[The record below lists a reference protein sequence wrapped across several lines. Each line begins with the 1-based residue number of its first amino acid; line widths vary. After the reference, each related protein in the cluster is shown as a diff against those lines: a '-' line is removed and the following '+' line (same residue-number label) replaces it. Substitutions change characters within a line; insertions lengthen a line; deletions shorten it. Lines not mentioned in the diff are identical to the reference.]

1 MGKLGIYENKKI
13 VLMRKRLL
21 ITMLL
26 TIINIGL
33 AWSYDGEEFVADI
46 PGGKMK
52 FGVISEELKTC
63 RVATSQLYYIEKS
76 DLPADGVV
84 NIPEYVNGYTVVEI
98 ASSAYQHGGEDYLT
112 SITLPNTITT
122 IGNDAFSGCAKLV
135 TVRLSEKLAKI
146 DDRVFYGCTSLE
158 NIELPEGLVS
168 IGQMPFY
175 CTALETITLPASIT
189 SIGGSAFSGCNNLK
203 RVVSK
208 IKTPFAISAFSYGT
222 NTVIIVPKGTKA
234 DYKSVSGWK
243 DMVIFEEG
251 ETVYDKKQTDEQG
264 IIYTLYQ
271 TDNDYSCGYYVTGH
285 TDALPAEIT
294 IPSSVSGCKV
304 IGLVGYDVF
313 RDCTNLTK
321 VTFSDGL
328 SYIPFPAF
336 RGCIALMEF
345 VSLIKDPSKVS
356 VECTEEEI
364 YKRAHLIVPKGTK
377 AAYMSTNGWKNF
389 FIFED
394 GETVVNYERNPA
406 DEQGVQYTLRQNE
419 VGFYYAVTG
428 NNGALAERVTLPEK
442 LNGLYVTTITDYS
455 FEDCTGMKWISI
467 PECITDIKRSAFS
480 GCSLTLA
487 LNQPLVSGWISCN
500 FITEIEL
507 GSKVDSLGYV
517 VFRDCKNLTKV
528 TCSEGLRAI
537 GPEAFRGCSSLKEL
551 TLPKSLVTLNNEAFQ
566 GCTGLTS
573 VKFEEGVTSIGNSA
587 FSGCTALSNVTLP
600 ESLVTLGESVFSG
613 CTSIEEITIPKNV
626 TMVDRYSNYS
636 PFYGCTGL
644 KSVTVHAQRFG
655 NWFREMTSI
664 KEVYVGS
671 EVKVIS
677 FPTDES
683 WRGTD
688 GILYGCTGIEI
699 IEVDAAN
706 PIFDSRD
713 SCNAIIETATNTL
726 RMGCKTTVIPQTT
739 TSIGHCA
746 FSGCTDLKEINI
758 PAQVTDIGVCAFR
771 ECIALKEI
779 NIPAQVT
786 SIGSSAFY
794 GCTGLQTIT
803 SYLKKPFR
811 ISAFSS
817 ETLSSA
823 TLRIPFGRTKAYKA
837 TNGWEFQTIEEMEGV
852 GDEISFIQ
860 FADAATKQA
869 CVKKWDENG
878 DGEISL
884 EEAKMVT
891 TIDGSYIS
899 GSTEITTFDELKYF
913 TNVATIGSSAFSGCK
928 ALTSITIPNSVTS
941 IGGNAFYNC
950 VSLATIVL
958 PDSLTSIE
966 AGTFYGCR
974 GLTSI
979 TIPDSVTS
987 IGDKAFYECTN
998 LSEINLPEGLLTIGE
1013 KAFYGSGLLEMT
1025 LPSTLTSIGNYSLA
1039 GNVIHCLLTTPIS
1052 VGTLMYNASDV
1063 VLYVPQGCEQA
1074 FSQAAG
1080 WKNFFIVG
1088 AGSNE
1093 PTDWTTGVV
1102 TVKVEEP
1109 GGLRLAVV
1117 ELDNEEISRLKI
1129 IGQLN
1134 SSDLQYLAEGNG
1146 KIANLES
1153 IDMSEVTLDYDGGC
1167 YYSQVASDDQVFGVG
1182 YVHKYYLTE
1191 NERTVISHSV
1201 PGLSSTITYYYYSP
1215 NLPGV
1220 FSGKPYKHIVMPT
1233 SVKKAANGVFGGCK
1247 NLQSAEFPSGML
1259 SIGTGAFGNCERLQ
1273 SIDVQ
1278 GIDTIPD
1285 KAFSGCRMLQS
1296 VDHMNNVKYIGSY
1309 AFSGCK
1315 MLPSIDH
1322 INNVE
1327 YIGKSAFYGCI
1338 MLNNIQLSENL
1349 TYIGEYA
1356 FGGCKTLPT
1365 VTLPSSLSSLS
1376 EGVFSNCSM
1385 LKQVVYSPEL
1395 MQVDYSSFNN
1405 TPWLKS
1411 LPAEN
1416 GIKYM
1421 GHIALC
1427 YDEAMETATV
1437 APATLDFRE
1446 GTTYIADR
1454 FISSVYYAHVQSI
1467 TSIKLPTSLIKIG
1480 DNAFA
1485 NTRISSLTLPEN
1497 LEIIGARAFCNLEQ
1511 LTKVTL
1517 SEKLRLIGEGAFAGC
1532 DGLTVVNYN
1541 AIKAAGDNLFN
1552 NCTSLEK
1559 VNVGAKVELLPDGIF
1574 ANCKSLTVVKFEERN
1589 NVTPLVVGNS
1599 AFSGCKNLPNIKL
1612 PDNTESIGD
1621 AAFEGC
1627 SSLTTFTVPHGVSV
1641 VSGAMLSGCS
1651 GLTTVQL
1658 HEGVTT
1664 IGDAAFNGCS
1674 KVAAFSLP
1682 EKVDSIGASAFSGC
1696 YELKEL
1702 TIPASVTRLGESF
1715 LGDCYQ
1721 LTRLVTKIRE
1731 PQALSSIIPMSSTI
1745 VQEVYHYYSNWGLY
1759 SGIHYDEVTLVVP
1772 DGCKQRY
1779 KDTDGWKL
1787 FKNIETESGN
1797 DFTDTNKFYVSENV
1811 VVKGRTT
1818 RMGINLVNN
1827 ANDLVAYQVDL
1838 IVPLGFRI
1846 TTNANGQ
1853 YEIVKGQRYENN
1865 SHSITVEKL
1874 PDHQYATVN
1883 KYRIVCMST
1892 SNARITGNDGLLLN
1906 VNLYASENYEE
1917 GDYKATLDNI
1927 IVSKSD
1933 GTICE
1938 LDYVPFNIT
1947 VTNTA
1952 NVLKGDAND
1961 DGEIDVA
1968 DVVQTVNYILGRTP
1982 NVFARQNA
1990 DVNEDGEINVG
2001 DLVGIVAIIANTYS
2015 DAGGNRAALPV
2026 EGGHLSGVLTADAAT
2041 VRVQNPQDFT
2051 AFQMLITLPWETDKE
2066 QFELKLRGAGDHVVM
2081 TNWLSE
2087 RQVMVVAYSMGLH
2100 SLAAGGNAFLQIV
2113 TDNAQRGEWK
2123 FEDIVFARANGT
2135 TCKFEPLYLS
2145 QTTGISD
2152 EVVQDGKDERMYD
2165 LGGRSVMGNSLKKGL
2180 YIKGNK
2186 KILVK

>member
-1 MGKLGIYENKKI
+1 
-13 VLMRKRLL
+13 
-21 ITMLL
+21 
-26 TIINIGL
+26 
-33 AWSYDGEEFVADI
+33 
-46 PGGKMK
+46 
-52 FGVISEELKTC
+52 
-63 RVATSQLYYIEKS
+63 
-76 DLPADGVV
+76 
-84 NIPEYVNGYTVVEI
+84 
-98 ASSAYQHGGEDYLT
+98 
-112 SITLPNTITT
+112 
-122 IGNDAFSGCAKLV
+122 
-135 TVRLSEKLAKI
+135 
-146 DDRVFYGCTSLE
+146 
-158 NIELPEGLVS
+158 
-168 IGQMPFY
+168 
-175 CTALETITLPASIT
+175 
-189 SIGGSAFSGCNNLK
+189 
-203 RVVSK
+203 
-208 IKTPFAISAFSYGT
+208 
-222 NTVIIVPKGTKA
+222 
-234 DYKSVSGWK
+234 
-243 DMVIFEEG
+243 MV
-251 ETVYDKKQTDEQG
+251 
-264 IIYTLYQ
+264 
-271 TDNDYSCGYYVTGH
+271 
-285 TDALPAEIT
+285 
-294 IPSSVSGCKV
+294 
-304 IGLVGYDVF
+304 
-313 RDCTNLTK
+313 
-321 VTFSDGL
+321 
-328 SYIPFPAF
+328 
-336 RGCIALMEF
+336 
-345 VSLIKDPSKVS
+345 
-356 VECTEEEI
+356 
-364 YKRAHLIVPKGTK
+364 
-377 AAYMSTNGWKNF
+377 
-389 FIFED
+389 
-394 GETVVNYERNPA
+394 ERNVT

-419 VGFYYAVTG
+419 TESYYAVTG

-442 LNGLYVTTITDYS
+442 LNGLNVTRIESNS
-455 FEDCTGMKWISI
+455 FKDCTGMKWISI
-467 PECITDIKRSAFS
+467 PASVTDIPSKSSVFS
-480 GCSLTLA
+480 GCSLTLS
-487 LNQPLVSGWISCN
+487 LNQPLVSGWSSCD
-500 FITEIEL
+500 FITEVEL
-507 GSKVDSLGYV
+507 GSKVDSLGYQA
-517 VFRDCKNLTKV
+517 FYSCKNLTKV
-528 TCSEGLRAI
+528 TYSEGLH
-537 GPEAFRGCSSLKEL
+537 G
-551 TLPKSLVTLNNEAFQ
+551 
-566 GCTGLTS
+566 
-573 VKFEEGVTSIGNSA
+573 IGNSA
-587 FSGCTALSNVTLP
+587 FSGCTALSNVILP

-626 TMVDRYSNYS
+626 TMDNRYSTYS
-636 PFYGCTGL
+636 PFCGCTGL
-644 KSVTVHAQRFG
+644 KSVTIHTQRFS
-655 NWFREMTSI
+655 NWFYGLTNI
-664 KEVYVGS
+664 KKVYIGS
-671 EVKVIS
+671 EVTS
-677 FPTDES
+677 FTTNNGPS
-683 WRGTD
+683 LRGTQ
-688 GILYGCTGIEI
+688 GTLEGCTGIEI

-713 SCNAIIETATNTL
+713 GCNAIIETATNIL
-726 RMGCKTTVIPQTT
+726 KAGCKTTVIPQTIT
-739 TSIGHCA
+739 SIDGSAFYGCIDLKEITIPTQVTSIGDNA
-746 FSGCTDLKEINI
+746 FYNCTSLQGINI
-758 PAQVTDIGVCAFR
+758 PAQVTNIGNNAFSG
-771 ECIALKEI
+771 CI
-779 NIPAQVT
+779 
-786 SIGSSAFY
+786 
-794 GCTGLQTIT
+794 GLQTIT
-803 SYLKKPFR
+803 SYLKKPFS

-823 TLRIPFGRTKAYKA
+823 TLRIPFGRTKAYQA
-837 TNGWEFQTIEEMEGV
+837 TNGWGFQTIEEMEGV

-860 FADAATKQA
+860 FAAAATKEA
-869 CVKKWDENG
+869 CVKRWDENG

-891 TIDGSYIS
+891 VIDWGYFS
-899 GSTEITTFDELKYF
+899 EITSFDELKYF
-913 TNVATIGSSAFSGCK
+913 TNVTTIGSSAFSECK
-928 ALTSITIPNSVTS
+928 ALTSITIPNGVTS
-941 IGGNAFYNC
+941 IGANAFYGC

-958 PDSLTSIE
+958 PDSLTCIE
-966 AGTFYGCR
+966 AGTFKNCSA
-974 GLTSI
+974 LMAV
-979 TIPDSVTS
+979 TIPNSVTS
-987 IGDKAFYECTN
+987 IGNNAFEGCTN

-1063 VLYVPQGCEQA
+1063 VLYVPKGCEQT

-1080 WKNFFIVG
+1080 WKDFLIVG

-1134 SSDLQYLAEGNG
+1134 SSDLQYLVEGNG
-1146 KIANLES
+1146 KIANIES

-1167 YYSQVASDDQVFGVG
+1167 YYSGSSSGIGDTGLGSSVVN
-1182 YVHKYYLTE
+1182 YYLTE
-1191 NERTVISHSV
+1191 EEHISTSRM
-1201 PGLSSTITYYYYSP
+1201 PGIAPVTYYSYYGP
-1215 NLPGV
+1215 NLLGV
-1220 FSGKPYKHIVMPT
+1220 FSDKPYKHIVMPT

-1247 NLQSAEFPSGML
+1247 NLQSVEFPSGMS
-1259 SIGTGAFGNCERLQ
+1259 SIGTGAFSNCERLQ

-1285 KAFSGCRMLQS
+1285 NAFAGCRMLQS

-1315 MLPSIDH
+1315 MLQSIDH
-1322 INNVE
+1322 INNVD

-1338 MLNNIQLSENL
+1338 MLNDIQFSENL
-1349 TYIGEYA
+1349 TYIGEHA
-1356 FGGCKTLPT
+1356 FDGCKTLPT

-1376 EGVFSNCSM
+1376 EETFSNCSM
-1385 LKQVVYSPEL
+1385 LKQVIFSPEL

-1411 LPAEN
+1411 LPTEN

-1427 YDEAMETATV
+1427 YDEEMKTAAVPPT
-1437 APATLDFRE
+1437 TLDFRE

-1454 FISSVYYAHVQSI
+1454 FISSVYYVHVQSI

-1485 NTRISSLTLPEN
+1485 NTQISSLTLPEN
-1497 LEIIGARAFCNLEQ
+1497 LEIIGKWAFCRLQQ

-1517 SEKLRLIGEGAFAGC
+1517 SEKLRLIGDEAFGGC
-1532 DGLTVVNYN
+1532 SGLIVVNYN

-1559 VNVGAKVELLPDGIF
+1559 VNIGAKVQLLPDGIF
-1574 ANCKSLTVVKFEERN
+1574 AKCKSLTIVKFEERN
-1589 NVTPLVVGNS
+1589 NATPLVIGNS
-1599 AFSGCKNLPNIKL
+1599 VFSGCENLSNIKL
-1612 PDNTESIGD
+1612 PGNTEAIGD
-1621 AAFEGC
+1621 AAFSGC
-1627 SSLTTFTVPHGVSV
+1627 SGLTTFTVPQGVSV

-1658 HEGVTT
+1658 HESITT
-1664 IGDAAFNGCS
+1664 ISDAAFNGCS
-1674 KVAAFSLP
+1674 KVTSFSLP

-1702 TIPASVTRLGESF
+1702 TIPASVTRLGNSF
-1715 LGDCYQ
+1715 VGDCYQ

-1731 PQALSSIIPMSSTI
+1731 PQALSSIIPMSATI
-1745 VQEVYHYYSNWGLY
+1745 VQEVYHHYSNWSLY
-1759 SGIHYDEVTLVVP
+1759 SDIHYDEVTLVVP

-1787 FKNIETESGN
+1787 FKNVETESGN

-1811 VVKGRTT
+1811 VVKGHTT
-1818 RMGINLVNN
+1818 RMGINLVNS

-1838 IVPLGFRI
+1838 IVPLGFKL

-1874 PDHQYATVN
+1874 PDYQYATVN

-1933 GTICE
+1933 GTVCE

-1947 VTNTA
+1947 VTNTT

-2001 DLVGIVAIIANTYS
+2001 ALVGIVAIIANTYS
-2015 DAGGNRAALPV
+2015 DAGNNRAASPV
-2026 EGGHLSGVLTADAAT
+2026 EGGHLSGVLAADAAT
-2041 VRVQNPQDFT
+2041 LRVENPQDFT

-2066 QFELKLRGAGDHVVM
+2066 QFELKLRGASDHVVM

-2087 RQVMVVAYSMGLH
+2087 HQVMVVAYSVGLH

-2113 TDNAQRGEWK
+2113 TDNAQKGEWK

-2145 QTTGISD
+2145 QTTGIGD

-2165 LGGRSVMGNSLKKGL
+2165 LSGRPVMGNSLKKGL